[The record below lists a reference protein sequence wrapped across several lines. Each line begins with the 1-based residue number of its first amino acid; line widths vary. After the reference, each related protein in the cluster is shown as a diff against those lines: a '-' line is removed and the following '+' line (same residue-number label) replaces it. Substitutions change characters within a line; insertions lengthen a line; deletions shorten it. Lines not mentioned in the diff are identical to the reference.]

1 MFKDKE
7 VRKSSTPEVKNR
19 KKAVLFFLNADKK
32 SILLEEGEEILVG
45 DVTW

>member
-7 VRKSSTPEVKNR
+7 VRKSSTPEVKKC
-19 KKAVLFFLNADKK
+19 KKAVLFSLSEDKK
-32 SILLEEGEEILVG
+32 RIVLKEGKEILVG